1 MRDHEESLRN
11 KKEEQA
17 KQVETAGSVGEDSE
31 VKGTKA
37 VDEKVGEE
45 EVGKKEAISME
56 SAGQENV
63 GTGGNQAEKQESQP
77 SPSSAA
83 QPEATPTTPPTP
95 IDLPALNTICRA
107 LLHPTLSSPLIPS
120 PIKLYLHIVR
130 LLLIPA
136 PTLRTHNL
144 PDKLDWLLVLDTLIW
159 VLGMLVIFVVGGKLG
174 KYFKKVWTTLGSIMF
189 GKSGVRTGVRAGAGA
204 GTLEAV
210 KRLRR
215 APNAHANRNAARGGG
230 AGGGGHVHPRRNG
243 VRTGANAGPTQE
255 PGLAPGAGGVAT
267 GQAGR
272 GGEVAL
278 DAGTGRV
285 ERRANR
291 AVAEEGTGMQA
302 V

>member
-1 MRDHEESLRN
+1 MEDHEESL
-11 KKEEQA
+11 KSTKEEQA
-17 KQVETAGSVGEDSE
+17 KQVETAGSVGVECK
-31 VKGTKA
+31 VKANKA

-45 EVGKKEAISME
+45 EVGRKEAICTE

-63 GTGGNQAEKQESQP
+63 GNGGNEAEKQESRP
-77 SPSSAA
+77 SPA
-83 QPEATPTTPPTP
+83 QSEVTPTTPPTSV
-95 IDLPALNTICRA
+95 DLPALNPTFRA

-136 PTLRTHNL
+136 PTLRAYNL
-144 PDKLDWLLVLDTLIW
+144 PDKLDSLLVLDTLIW
-159 VLGMLVIFVVGGKLG
+159 VVGMLVIFVVGGKLG
-174 KYFKKVWTTLGSIMF
+174 KYFKRVWTTVGSVLF
-189 GKSGVRTGVRAGAGA
+189 GKSGVRGGARAGAGA

-215 APNAHANRNAARGGG
+215 APNAHANRNAAR
-230 AGGGGHVHPRRNG
+230 GGGGHVHPRRNG

-267 GQAGR
+267 GQEGR

-278 DAGTGRV
+278 DAGTGRA

>member
-1 MRDHEESLRN
+1 MRDHEEALKS
-11 KKEEQA
+11 KKEEEPQ
-17 KQVETAGSVGEDSE
+17 QVETAGSVGKEGE

-37 VDEKVGEE
+37 VEEKVGEE
-45 EVGKKEAISME
+45 EVGEKEAISME

-63 GTGGNQAEKQESQP
+63 GAGGNQAEKQESRP
-77 SPSSAA
+77 SPLSAA

-95 IDLPALNTICRA
+95 VDLPALNPTLRA
-107 LLHPTLSSPLIPS
+107 LLHPSLSSPLIPS

-136 PTLRTHNL
+136 PTLRAYNL
-144 PDKLDWLLVLDTLIW
+144 PDTLDSLLVLDTLIW
-159 VLGMLVIFVVGGKLG
+159 VVGMLVIFVVGGKLG
-174 KYFKKVWTTLGSIMF
+174 KYFKRVWTTVGSVLF
-189 GKSGVRTGVRAGAGA
+189 SKSGVRAGARAGAGA

-215 APNAHANRNAARGGG
+215 APNAHANRNAVR
-230 AGGGGHVHPRRNG
+230 GGGGHVHPRRNG

-255 PGLAPGAGGVAT
+255 PGLGPGAGGVAT
-267 GQAGR
+267 GQEGR

>member
-1 MRDHEESLRN
+1 MRDHEEALKS
-11 KKEEQA
+11 KKEEEP
-17 KQVETAGSVGEDSE
+17 KQVETAGSVGKEGE

-37 VDEKVGEE
+37 VEEKVGEE
-45 EVGKKEAISME
+45 EVGEKEAISME

-63 GTGGNQAEKQESQP
+63 GAGGNQAEKQESRP
-77 SPSSAA
+77 SPLSAA

-95 IDLPALNTICRA
+95 VDLPALNPTLRA
-107 LLHPTLSSPLIPS
+107 LLHPSLSSPLIPS

-136 PTLRTHNL
+136 PTLRAYNL

-159 VLGMLVIFVVGGKLG
+159 VVGMLVVFVVGGKLG
-174 KYFKKVWTTLGSIMF
+174 KYFKRAWNAVSSVLF
-189 GKSGVRTGVRAGAGA
+189 GKSGVRAGARAGAGA

-215 APNAHANRNAARGGG
+215 APNAHANRNAVR
-230 AGGGGHVHPRRNG
+230 GGGGHVHPRRNG

-255 PGLAPGAGGVAT
+255 PGLGPGAGGVAT
-267 GQAGR
+267 GQEGR